1 MTDATRCSRCG
12 QPFPVDG
19 PAGVCPACVL
29 RLGME
34 TSAADA
40 VQRKAPEP
48 AELAAYFPQL
58 EILELVGQG
67 GMATV
72 YKVRQ
77 RSLDRIAALKILS
90 LDAHAD
96 PAFEER
102 FVRESHTLAQLT
114 HPNIVTV
121 FDSGHVGSLFYLVME
136 YVDGV
141 NLREALRNG
150 ALDPADSLEVIR
162 QICDALQ
169 YAHDQGVVHRD
180 IKPENILL
188 DGRGRVQIADF
199 GLAKLVGK
207 TPIDI
212 SLTAT
217 GQILG
222 TYRYMAPEQI
232 ERPLS
237 VDHRADL
244 YSLGV
249 VLYELLT
256 GELPL
261 GRFALPSERGIIDAG
276 LDHVVLRALERDP
289 ARRYQQAS
297 ELKTDVSSGSFE
309 APTPPS
315 AAPATPVMTV
325 PFFAPTSWIANST
338 SQGFVELYD
347 DRVGFDFEVVST
359 WGSRSLRAVHI
370 PLARVR
376 SVEFTHSWVKG
387 KFVQIRVEHGP
398 WMVQLPFTW
407 EALVW
412 FAVGSKEEGERFVAA
427 MRERLGQIAPSRGTR
442 SVKD

>member
-1 MTDATRCSRCG
+1 
-12 QPFPVDG
+12 
-19 PAGVCPACVL
+19 VL
-29 RLGME
+29 RLGLE
-34 TSAADA
+34 SNAAGFA
-40 VQRKAPEP
+40 RGKAPEP
-48 AELAAYFPQL
+48 VELAASFPQL

-67 GMATV
+67 GMGIV

-77 RSLDRIAALKILS
+77 RSLDRIAALKVLS
-90 LDAHAD
+90 LDACAD

-102 FVRESHTLAQLT
+102 FGRESRTLAQLN

-121 FDSGHVGSLFYLVME
+121 FDSGKVGSLFYLVME

-141 NLREALRNG
+141 NLREALREG
-150 ALDPADSLEVIR
+150 ALAPADSLDVIR

-199 GLAKLVGK
+199 GLARLLGR

-237 VDHRADL
+237 VDHRADI

-261 GRFALPSERGIIDAG
+261 GRFALPSERGTIDAG
-276 LDHVVLRALERDP
+276 LDRVVLRALERDP
-289 ARRYQQAS
+289 ARRYQHAS
-297 ELKTDVSSGSFE
+297 ELKTDVTSASSE
-309 APTPPS
+309 EATPTPAAPT
-315 AAPATPVMTV
+315 APVMTV
-325 PFFAPTSWIANST
+325 PFYAPTSWIANST
-338 SQGFVELYD
+338 CQGFVELYD
-347 DRVGFDFEVVST
+347 DRVAFDFEAVST
-359 WGSRSLRAVHI
+359 WGPRSLRAVHI
-370 PLARVR
+370 PLDRVR

-387 KFVQIRVEHGP
+387 KFVRMRVEHGP

-407 EALVW
+407 ERMVW
-412 FAVGSKEEGERFVAA
+412 FAVGSKEEGEGFVAA
-427 MRERLGQIAPSRGTR
+427 MRERLGKVTSPRL
-442 SVKD
+442 

>member
-1 MTDATRCSRCG
+1 MMTEVSRCPHCG
-12 QPFPVDG
+12 EPLPVDG

-29 RLGME
+29 RLGLE
-34 TSAADA
+34 TNAAGFA
-40 VQRKAPEP
+40 RGKAPEP
-48 AELAAYFPQL
+48 AELAASFPQF

-67 GMATV
+67 GMGTV

-90 LDAHAD
+90 LDARAD

-102 FVRESHTLAQLT
+102 FVRESRTLAQLN

-121 FDSGHVGSLFYLVME
+121 FDCGKVGSLFYLVME

-141 NLREALRNG
+141 NLREALRDG
-150 ALDPADSLEVIR
+150 ALGPADSLEVIR

-199 GLAKLVGK
+199 GLAKLLGR

-217 GQILG
+217 NQILG

-237 VDHRADL
+237 VDHRADI

-261 GRFALPSERGIIDAG
+261 GRFALPSERGTIDAG
-276 LDHVVLRALERDP
+276 LDRVVLRALERDP
-289 ARRYQQAS
+289 ARRYQHAS
-297 ELKTDVSSGSFE
+297 ELKTDVTSGSSEE
-309 APTPPS
+309 ATPTP
-315 AAPATPVMTV
+315 
-325 PFFAPTSWIANST
+325 
-338 SQGFVELYD
+338 
-347 DRVGFDFEVVST
+347 R
-359 WGSRSLRAVHI
+359 GSRGAGHDRAVLCTNIVDCEFHV
-370 PLARVR
+370 PRLRRAVRRPCRVR
-376 SVEFTHSWVKG
+376 LRG
-387 KFVQIRVEHGP
+387 G
-398 WMVQLPFTW
+398 LN
-407 EALVW
+407 
-412 FAVGSKEEGERFVAA
+412 VGTA
-427 MRERLGQIAPSRGTR
+427 IAPGCAYPPRSCALSGVHSLVAEGKVRSDAGRTWTVDGPAALHVGGHGLVRGRLEGRGRRLRGGDARAPRPVTLP
-442 SVKD
+442 SP

>member
-1 MTDATRCSRCG
+1 MSEASRCPHCG
-12 QPFPVDG
+12 EGLPADG

-29 RLGME
+29 RLGLE
-34 TSAADA
+34 TNGAGFARD
-40 VQRKAPEP
+40 KAPEP
-48 AELAAYFPQL
+48 AELAASFPHL

-67 GMATV
+67 GMGTV

-77 RSLDRIAALKILS
+77 RSLDRIAALKIVS
-90 LDAHAD
+90 LDARAD

-102 FVRESHTLAQLT
+102 FVRESRTLAQLN

-121 FDSGHVGSLFYLVME
+121 FDSGKVGSLFYLVME

-141 NLREALRNG
+141 NLREALRDG
-150 ALDPADSLEVIR
+150 ALGPADSLEVIR
-162 QICDALQ
+162 QTCDALQ

-199 GLAKLVGK
+199 GLARLLGR

-237 VDHRADL
+237 VDHRADI

-261 GRFALPSERGIIDAG
+261 GRFALPSERGTIDAG
-276 LDHVVLRALERDP
+276 LDQVVLRALERDP

-297 ELKTDVSSGSFE
+297 ELKTDVTSGSSKE
-309 APTPPS
+309 ATPTPAAS
-315 AAPATPVMTV
+315 AAPVMTV

-347 DRVGFDFEVVST
+347 DRVAFDFEVVST
-359 WGSRSLRAVHI
+359 WGPRSLRAVHI
-370 PLARVR
+370 PLDRVR

-387 KFVQIRVEHGP
+387 KFVQMRVEHGP

-407 EALVW
+407 EGMVW
-412 FAVGSKEEGERFVAA
+412 FAVGSKEEGEGFVAA
-427 MRERLGQIAPSRGTR
+427 MRERLGKVTS
-442 SVKD
+442 SCL

>member
-1 MTDATRCSRCG
+1 M
-12 QPFPVDG
+12 
-19 PAGVCPACVL
+19 L
-29 RLGME
+29 RLGLE
-34 TSAADA
+34 TNAAGFA
-40 VQRKAPEP
+40 RGKAPEP
-48 AELAAYFPQL
+48 AELAASFPQF

-67 GMATV
+67 GMGTV

-90 LDAHAD
+90 LDARAD

-102 FVRESHTLAQLT
+102 FVRESRTLAQLN

-121 FDSGHVGSLFYLVME
+121 FDCGKVGSLFYLVME

-141 NLREALRNG
+141 NLREALRDG
-150 ALDPADSLEVIR
+150 ALGPADSLEVIR

-199 GLAKLVGK
+199 GLAKLLGR

-217 GQILG
+217 NQILG

-237 VDHRADL
+237 VDHRADI

-261 GRFALPSERGIIDAG
+261 GRFALPSERGTIDAG
-276 LDHVVLRALERDP
+276 LDRVVLRALERDP
-289 ARRYQQAS
+289 ARRYQHAS
-297 ELKTDVSSGSFE
+297 ELKTDVTPVSSE
-309 APTPPS
+309 PAIPTP
-315 AAPATPVMTV
+315 AAPAAPVMTLQFWAV
-325 PFFAPTSWIANST
+325 LDSSLTNATSR
-338 SQGFVELYD
+338 GLVELYD
-347 DRVGFDFEVVST
+347 DRVAFDFEVVSR
-359 WGSRSLRAVHI
+359 WGPRSLRAVHI
-370 PLARVR
+370 PLDRVR

-387 KFVQIRVEHGP
+387 KFVQMRVEQGA
-398 WMVQLPFTW
+398 WTVQLPFMW
-407 EALVW
+407 EGTVW
-412 FAVGSKEEGERFVAA
+412 FAVGSKEEGEALRGGDA
-427 MRERLGQIAPSRGTR
+427 RAPRHGDVTLPVGTLRPPCSRR
-442 SVKD
+442 SLDGRQTWRSASVG

>member
-1 MTDATRCSRCG
+1 MTDVSRCPHCG
-12 QPFPVDG
+12 EPLPVDG

-29 RLGME
+29 RLGLE
-34 TSAADA
+34 TNAAGFA
-40 VQRKAPEP
+40 RGKAPEP
-48 AELAAYFPQL
+48 AELAASFPQF
-58 EILELVGQG
+58 EILERVGQG
-67 GMATV
+67 GMGTV

-90 LDAHAD
+90 LDARAD

-102 FVRESHTLAQLT
+102 FVRESRTLAQLN

-121 FDSGHVGSLFYLVME
+121 FDCGKVGSLFYLVME

-141 NLREALRNG
+141 NLREALRDG
-150 ALDPADSLEVIR
+150 ALGPADSLDVIR

-169 YAHDQGVVHRD
+169 YAHDQDVVHRD

-199 GLAKLVGK
+199 GLAKLLGR

-217 GQILG
+217 NQILG

-237 VDHRADL
+237 VDHRADI

-261 GRFALPSERGIIDAG
+261 GRFALPSERGTIDAG
-276 LDHVVLRALERDP
+276 LDQVVLRALERDP
-289 ARRYQQAS
+289 ARRYQHAS
-297 ELKTDVSSGSFE
+297 DLKTDVTSVSSE
-309 APTPPS
+309 AAIPTP
-315 AAPATPVMTV
+315 AAPAAPVMTV
-325 PFFAPTSWIANST
+325 QFWAVLDSSLTNST
-338 SQGFVELYD
+338 SRGLVELYD
-347 DRVGFDFEVVST
+347 DRVAFDLEVVSR
-359 WGSRSLRAVHI
+359 WGPRSLRAVHI
-370 PLARVR
+370 PLDRVR
-376 SVEFTHSWVKG
+376 SVEFTRSWVKG
-387 KFVQIRVEHGP
+387 KFVQMRVEQGP
-398 WMVQLPFTW
+398 WTVQLPFMW
-407 EALVW
+407 EGKVW
-412 FAVGSKEEGERFVAA
+412 FAVGSKEEGEGFVAA
-427 MRERLGQIAPSRGTR
+427 MRERLGRAEPPAIR
-442 SVKD
+442 